1 MKKSLIA
8 LALMGAFSGA
18 AIAQSNVTLY
28 GILDVNV
35 QRNDPK
41 EGNATTTTGVN
52 GGHQSGNRWGVRG
65 SEALGGG
72 MSAIFTLESGF
83 NIDDGTTAQ
92 SNSTIPVT
100 SPVTPPTQRLFGRQA
115 WAGIQFDN
123 AKMAVVAGRIASFS
137 SGTGSFDF
145 FGQVDPF
152 LTGFGDSSLGS
163 TFTSAGA
170 LRLDNTIAVVGGPW
184 AGFRGGAA
192 YSFNVAGA
200 EAAGSSNNNT
210 AIALGA
216 AWSGGPFMVG
226 VTYDIVDVAQNGVAL
241 GGTNPVVPAGA
252 PDQKHLQI
260 GGTWDLKFVKL
271 HAAYAKE
278 DNVYFTSGVG
288 INLDAGADADAWM
301 LGVTVPLFGGQFLAS
316 YQDRDGDPI
325 QVRIGS
331 TTAPLVTRE
340 RDLSVWAIGYTY
352 PLSRR
357 TNAYINWSS
366 RDGEKSANGNST
378 IDRNQGT
385 IGIRHLF

>member
-18 AIAQSNVTLY
+18 AFAQSNVTLY
-28 GILDVNV
+28 GILDVNL
-35 QRNDPK
+35 QRNDP
-41 EGNATTTTGVN
+41 EVGTATTGVN

-65 SEALGGG
+65 SESLGGG
-72 MSAIFTLESGF
+72 MSAIFTLEGGF
-83 NIDDGTTAQ
+83 SIDDGQ
-92 SNSTIPVT
+92 LGNSG
-100 SPVTPPTQRLFGRQA
+100 RLFGRQA
-115 WAGIQFDN
+115 WAGLKWDAAN
-123 AKMAVVAGRIASFS
+123 VAVVGGRLATFS

-170 LRLDNTIAVVGGPW
+170 LRVDNTVAIVGGPW
-184 AGFRGGAA
+184 AGFRAGAA
-192 YSFNVAGA
+192 YSFNVNGA

-226 VTYDIVDVAQNGVAL
+226 VTYDIIDVAQNGLAAANSPL
-241 GGTNPVVPAGA
+241 IPAGA

-278 DNVYFTSGVG
+278 DNVYFTSGIG
-288 INLDAGADADAWM
+288 INSDAGADADAFM
-301 LGVTVPLFGGQFLAS
+301 LGVTVPLFGGNLLAS

-325 QVRIGS
+325 STRIC
-331 TTAPLVTRE
+331 TAGQTAAQCSANAAVTRE
-340 RDLSVWAIGYTY
+340 RDVTGWGIAYTY

-357 TNAYINWSS
+357 TNVYANYND
-366 RDGEKSANGNST
+366 RDLEGAGA
-378 IDRNQGT
+378 QGT
-385 IGIRHLF
+385 AGDRTQITVGVRHLF

>member
-8 LALMGAFSGA
+8 LALMSAFSGA

-28 GILDVNV
+28 GILDVNI
-35 QRNDPK
+35 QRNDPDT
-41 EGNATTTTGVN
+41 GTSTTGVN
-52 GGHQSGNRWGVRG
+52 SGHQSGSRWGVRG

-72 MSAIFTLESGF
+72 MSAIFTLEGGYGV
-83 NIDDGTTAQ
+83 DTGTLGQ
-92 SNSTIPVT
+92 GG
-100 SPVTPPTQRLFGRQA
+100 RLFGRQA
-115 WAGIQFDN
+115 WAGLKWDAAN
-123 AKMAVVAGRIASFS
+123 VAVVAGRLATFS

-152 LTGFGDSSLGS
+152 LTGFGESSLGS

-170 LRLDNTIAVVGGPW
+170 LRVDNTVAIVGGPW
-184 AGFRGGAA
+184 AGFRAGAA

-226 VTYDIVDVAQNGVAL
+226 VTYDIVDPAQSGLAVAGSPVIP
-241 GGTNPVVPAGA
+241 TNAD
-252 PDQKHLQI
+252 DQKHLQI
-260 GGTWDLKFVKL
+260 GGTWDFKIAKL
-271 HAAYAKE
+271 HAAYAME
-278 DNVYFTSGVG
+278 DNVYFTSGIG
-288 INLDAGADADAWM
+288 LNPDAGADADAWM
-301 LGVTVPLFGGQFLAS
+301 VGVTVPLFGGQLLAS
-316 YQDRDGDPI
+316 YQDRNGDAVV
-325 QVRIGS
+325 VRIGT

-357 TNAYINWSS
+357 TNVYGNWSAK
-366 RDGEKSANGNST
+366 DGDLYNTTAANVRTSSNLGN
-378 IDRNQGT
+378 NQLTFGV
-385 IGIRHLF
+385 RHLF